1 MFNVAYRFLWI
12 CLMFS
17 GALARAAGIKI
28 ALAIGK
34 GAVAEAKYTA
44 AVGDVW
50 CLPALSW
57 ILQIGVSVVTGVLV
71 LISLLVFLRPSDL
84 AGIFASDPE
93 FIQVFL
99 TSMTPVNQILLL
111 DPHPPH
117 THREWQK
124 PGYRWLSW
132 SSP

>member
-1 MFNVAYRFLWI
+1 
-12 CLMFS
+12 MFS

-99 TSMTPVNQILLL
+99 TSMIQSTRFCSLTLTLLTPTESGRSQATAGFPGLHHE
-111 DPHPPH
+111 PHG
-117 THREWQK
+117 RS
-124 PGYRWLSW
+124 GGDLS
-132 SSP
+132 